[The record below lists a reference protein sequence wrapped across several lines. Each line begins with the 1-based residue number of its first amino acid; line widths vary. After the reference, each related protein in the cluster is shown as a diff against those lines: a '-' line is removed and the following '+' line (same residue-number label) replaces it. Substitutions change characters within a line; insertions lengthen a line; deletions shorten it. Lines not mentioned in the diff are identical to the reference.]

1 MNIPYEFINSMALV
15 LLYFCL
21 TISASRQNRGTANT
35 LIFLSP
41 FSPPIYLITGVG
53 TKLNPIMLNTLRAKE
68 SGFNFILTP
77 VIRYGLDI
85 ILSCRQKW
93 QRQGGDLL
101 VIQALKDSRF
111 ARQQAAQLTL
121 VEQMG
126 FFSSNPN
133 PSGCSLGVFHIT
145 QSGQLKP
152 KALNHRPVYANLDK
166 LLQR

>member
-1 MNIPYEFINSMALV
+1 MK
-15 LLYFCL
+15 CQQ
-21 TISASRQNRGTANT
+21 T
-35 LIFLSP
+35 
-41 FSPPIYLITGVG
+41 
-53 TKLNPIMLNTLRAKE
+53 
-68 SGFNFILTP
+68 
-77 VIRYGLDI
+77 LDI

-93 QRQGGDLL
+93 QGQGGDLL

-111 ARQQAAQLTL
+111 ALQQAAQLTL

-133 PSGCSLGVFHIT
+133 PSGCSLSVFHIT

-152 KALNHRPVYANLDK
+152 KALNHWPVYANLDK